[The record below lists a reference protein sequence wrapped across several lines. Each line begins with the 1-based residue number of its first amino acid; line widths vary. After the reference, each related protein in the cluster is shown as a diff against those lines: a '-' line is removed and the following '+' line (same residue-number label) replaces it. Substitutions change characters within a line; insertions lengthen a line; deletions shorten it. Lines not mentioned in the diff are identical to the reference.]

1 MYDVLI
7 WSRENQRIKLTKQL
21 LSDALIQM
29 LQEIP
34 LHAVSIRDLCERAGI
49 NRTTFYNHYGS
60 QYDLLEEITQRFI
73 SDIAEQ
79 LACADADNRDSVQER
94 VATVLS
100 YLERHLILSR
110 LLLNNNVD
118 PQFAEKLIS
127 VPKITDLLHAAL
139 KDCPDTERQK
149 SIISFAI
156 HGSYHLLLEW
166 INRDDRLPYEQQAAI
181 ILELARRVCGQQS
194 C

>member
-1 MYDVLI
+1 
-7 WSRENQRIKLTKQL
+7 
-21 LSDALIQM
+21 M

-73 SDIAEQ
+73 NDIAEQ

-139 KDCPDTERQK
+139 KDCPDAERQK

-166 INRDDRLPYEQQAAI
+166 INRDVRLAYEQQAAMT
-181 ILELARRVCGQQS
+181 LELARRVCGQQS

>member
-1 MYDVLI
+1 MEP
-7 WSRENQRIKLTKQL
+7 RENQRIKLTKQL

-73 SDIAEQ
+73 NDIAEQ

-100 YLERHLILSR
+100 YLEHHLILSR

-118 PQFAEKLIS
+118 HQFAEKLIS

-139 KDCPDTERQK
+139 KDCPDTEQQK

-166 INRDDRLPYEQQAAI
+166 INRDDRLPYEQQAAMT
-181 ILELARRVCGQQS
+181 LELARRVCGQQS

>member
-1 MYDVLI
+1 MTRRML
-7 WSRENQRIKLTKQL
+7 K
-21 LSDALIQM
+21 DALTEM
-29 LQEIP
+29 LKEKDIY
-34 LHAVSIRDLCERAGI
+34 HISIRELCERADV

-73 SDIAEQ
+73 NDIAEQ

-166 INRDDRLPYEQQAAI
+166 INRDDRLPYEQQAAM